1 MDTSEREAERRFKG
15 IVREFVL
22 EMSRR
27 GASPKR
33 TLLLT
38 HDPGI
43 ASGMSYSAMIVVPA
57 SVFRGV
63 RERAE
68 AGAITEGAARVL
80 RQSAFD
86 RPWFDIELDMTD
98 DRILFRLGKI
108 HDVREAEA

>member
-1 MDTSEREAERRFKG
+1 MNTSEREAERRFNG

-27 GASPKR
+27 GATPKR

-43 ASGMSYSAMIVVPA
+43 ASGVSYSAMIVVPA
-57 SVFRGV
+57 PVFRAV
-63 RERAE
+63 RDRAE
-68 AGAITEGAARVL
+68 ACAITEGESRVL

-98 DRILFRLGKI
+98 DRILFCVGKV
-108 HDVREAEA
+108 HDVREASA